1 MNFHHKSTTKVDLKN
16 PEILRHVFKINSFLF
31 KFYMSGGISSLVT
44 WYHIIPQ
51 LARKGKIPFISL
63 IVLAYWVIIH
73 HRYHLW
79 REPETAKTAIDTK
92 NAHLY
97 HIHIHPLVGA
107 TKCYQA
113 HFLSEPFL
121 SPPTL
126 KGKKN
131 TAALARFFAKRW
143 AYSGISCHPKGLGSV
158 LKKSPKG
165 EETRSFM
172 VRINKLCINRQNGY
186 ISIVCMYI
194 YIRYM

>member
-1 MNFHHKSTTKVDLKN
+1 MYNIYIYK
-16 PEILRHVFKINSFLF
+16 
-31 KFYMSGGISSLVT
+31 Y
-44 WYHIIPQ
+44 
-51 LARKGKIPFISL
+51 
-63 IVLAYWVIIH
+63 
-73 HRYHLW
+73 
-79 REPETAKTAIDTK
+79 TK
-92 NAHLY
+92 NAHIY

-194 YIRYM
+194 YIYGTVYVNSYVVYRHTLCMFVNV